1 MALIVHA
8 RANQIEP
15 IEFFELL
22 QVGHY
27 RRGHGQGRAAPHA
40 HQCTFG
46 RAEERGMRCF
56 LGNALPACREL
67 LKTFSVESLLR
78 RTLSAFGGKA
88 DIQLIPFDVCF

>member
-1 MALIVHA
+1 M
-8 RANQIEP
+8 QEP
-15 IEFFELL
+15 IRSSRLNFSNCCKLATT
-22 QVGHY
+22 GTAMA
-27 RRGHGQGRAAPHA
+27 RGRAAPHA